1 MLCDPEEWVSLS
13 SEDETNN
20 ALQRTVPPGPQEAK
34 SRRFEPPIN
43 LIIILLPVDQN
54 FQFLMKNIA
63 EVEKEIRN
71 NETKIRESE
80 TEIQEI
86 KAKVIDY
93 ETKQSTEK
101 DVSAIKFYRKYLVG
115 LIQKEVTLRN
125 ETTTLRQKEAALQ
138 KKSQKGKKNPISQL
152 FLTIP

>member
-1 MLCDPEEWVSLS
+1 MHVCSLFWN
-13 SEDETNN
+13 ELLE
-20 ALQRTVPPGPQEAK
+20 RTQLK
-34 SRRFEPPIN
+34 SRRIRVALESLQKDQMQ

-63 EVEKEIRN
+63 EVEKEIRESETKIRES
-71 NETKIRESE
+71 ETKIRESE

-125 ETTTLRQKEAALQ
+125 ETTTLRRKEAALQ